1 MKEKETIKISL
12 STVFL
17 ILTIIVIIIMT
28 FFIFKFY
35 NENSIAKNDVA
46 QLNNQIKNLENT
58 ISNLQQPTHNI
69 SNSNDL
75 TNTTTAINTSKDSA
89 STKNDNNIK
98 LKMGMYTVNEIQSDE
113 NGVSNE
119 ECGVEIKENNEFKI
133 YMGWGT
139 WHSGKYEITD
149 NSLICKSTLFE
160 WESGDY
166 GQRNTN
172 VTFTFKII
180 NNNKLELTNI
190 DINDTN
196 NEKLIYKDGLTIGMT
211 YSIK

>member
-1 MKEKETIKISL
+1 MKEKETLKIGL
-12 STVFL
+12 STFFL
-17 ILTIIVIIIMT
+17 ILAIIVIIIMA
-28 FFIFKFY
+28 FFIFKLY
-35 NENSIAKNDVA
+35 NENSIVKNDVT
-46 QLNNQIKNLENT
+46 QLNNEIRNLKENT
-58 ISNLQQPTHNI
+58 IGNLQSSTHNI

-75 TNTTTAINTSKDSA
+75 TNTTMNTLKDST
-89 STKNDNNIK
+89 STKNNNNIK
-98 LKMGMYTVNEIQSDE
+98 LKMGTYTVNEIQSDE

-149 NSLICKSTLFE
+149 NSLICKSTLLE

-166 GQRNTN
+166 GQKNTN
-172 VTFTFKII
+172 VIFTFKII

-196 NEKLIYKDGLTIGMT
+196 NEKLIYEDGLTIGMT